1 MRLSE
6 MLAHSRVAIS
16 TGNAID
22 KREAI
27 STLARLL
34 ATGCEV
40 AEGELDRVLRDREAL
55 QSTGIGDGVA
65 IPHAAVPNLER
76 PVAAL
81 LLVPDGLEFGAIDHG
96 KVHHL
101 FAVVGPKRE
110 AGEHLRTLARISK
123 LLRSADFRAKLLTA
137 EDPQRAFALVAS
149 EEEARV

>member
-6 MLAHSRVAIS
+6 MLAHDRVAIA
-16 TGNAID
+16 TGSALD
-22 KREAI
+22 KRDAI
-27 STLARLL
+27 LTLARLL
-34 ATGCEV
+34 ASGCDV
-40 AEGELDRVLRDREAL
+40 SEGELDRVLRDREAL

-65 IPHAAVPNLER
+65 IPHAAVPDLLK

-81 LLVPDGLEFGAIDHG
+81 LLVPHGLEFGAIDHQ

-123 LLRSADFRAKLLTA
+123 LLRNADFRSKLLAA
-137 EDPQRAFALVAS
+137 EDPERAFALVAT